1 MPSARRDLAVAFAP
15 DVLAREGALWVREAS
30 LSMLPLIRPGDEIRL
45 APVEPEQVIP
55 GMLIAYRRDARLVI
69 HRVLAR
75 DGAGV
80 VAKGDALV
88 SPDAPL
94 PWDQVVARVAALR
107 RPGGRLVDLEAFPW
121 PLVNRLLGGL
131 AFLACRLCREG
142 SREAG
147 PPLLSRLAWKALRL
161 PFYLA
166 RLLLR

>member
-1 MPSARRDLAVAFAP
+1 MPSLRGDLTAAFAQET
-15 DVLAREGALWVREAS
+15 LTRQGLLWVREATA
-30 LSMLPLIRPGDEIRL
+30 SMLPLIRPGDEIRL
-45 APVEPEQVIP
+45 APVEPDRVVP
-55 GMLIAYRRDARLVI
+55 GMLIAYRRDARLGI

-94 PWDQVVARVAALR
+94 PWNQVVARVAALR
-107 RPGGRLVDLEAFPW
+107 RPTGRLVDLEAFPW
-121 PLVNRLLGGL
+121 PFLNRLLGGL